1 MKSFI
6 TITVFLSSLIFAEEV
21 PQFDGER
28 AYGFLK
34 AQCDF
39 GPRVPGTSGHRKGLR
54 HIVQT
59 VTPLADTVIQQSF
72 SHSDVYS
79 GKLFKL
85 TNVLARFRPT
95 EKNRIWI
102 AAHWDSRPWADQDKN
117 PKNRS
122 KPVLGAND
130 GASGVAVLMELAH
143 HLAKQSPSIGVDLV
157 FLDGEDMGK
166 AGDLEHFFNGSRYLA
181 KNIPSPV
188 PKYCILVDMIGDKDL
203 QLPVEGKSAEQAPE
217 LVDQLWTEAEI
228 LGLQEFTRDIDYF
241 VEDDHVV
248 LYQEGGIPSVD
259 IIDFRYG
266 TGKVNYWHT
275 VEDTPDKCSPGS
287 LATVGTLL
295 LHHIYEKK

>member
-117 PKNRS
+117 PKN
-122 KPVLGAND
+122 
-130 GASGVAVLMELAH
+130 
-143 HLAKQSPSIGVDLV
+143 
-157 FLDGEDMGK
+157 
-166 AGDLEHFFNGSRYLA
+166 
-181 KNIPSPV
+181 
-188 PKYCILVDMIGDKDL
+188 
-203 QLPVEGKSAEQAPE
+203 
-217 LVDQLWTEAEI
+217 
-228 LGLQEFTRDIDYF
+228 
-241 VEDDHVV
+241 
-248 LYQEGGIPSVD
+248 
-259 IIDFRYG
+259 
-266 TGKVNYWHT
+266 
-275 VEDTPDKCSPGS
+275 
-287 LATVGTLL
+287 
-295 LHHIYEKK
+295 